1 MKRLVIPTL
10 ILIVPHQLSV
20 RAAEINPGQDVGATP
35 ADNSDNPQVTVDR
48 PALSKEVLEILVHM
62 TDFIVAAPAFT
73 MIGHGGNEELQEDG
87 QLLEFGGDL
96 TLTIQRPSKA
106 NLRIDTRDGTN
117 VTLILDGE
125 TISASSVIENYY
137 VYDST
142 RQPGDINTSLDLL
155 AAQFGVPRQLGF
167 FLSEDLTASLS
178 RAKSGYRVGESTIAG
193 VLCDH
198 LALRNEKLDVQIWIE
213 KGNQPIPRRILITH
227 KELQGRPRVWVN
239 FTEWDFS
246 PELSEQIFTHSPPQD
261 AERVDFLAD
270 MPGKKSELAQ

>member
-1 MKRLVIPTL
+1 MRGLVLLTL

-35 ADNSDNPQVTVDR
+35 ADSSDNPQVAVDR
-48 PALSKEVLEILVHM
+48 PALSKEALEILVHM
-62 TDFIVAAPAFT
+62 TDFVATAPAFT
-73 MIGHGGNEELQEDG
+73 MIGDGGNEERQEDG
-87 QLLEFGGDL
+87 QLLEFGGQI
-96 TLTIQRPSKA
+96 TLAIQRPSKA
-106 NLRIDTRDGTN
+106 NLRIDTRDGAN
-117 VTLILDGE
+117 ATLVLDGE
-125 TISASSVIENYY
+125 AILVYSVKDNMY
-137 VYDST
+137 VYDTT

-193 VLCDH
+193 VACDH

-213 KGNQPIPRRILITH
+213 KGDEPVPRRIVITH
-227 KELQGRPRVWVN
+227 KELQGHPRVWVN

-246 PELSEQIFTHSPPQD
+246 PELSERVFTHSPPQD

-270 MPGKKSELAQ
+270 MPGKESEME

>member
-1 MKRLVIPTL
+1 MRKLVLLTI
-10 ILIVPHQLSV
+10 ILIVPYQLSA
-20 RAAEINPGQDVGATP
+20 RADS
-35 ADNSDNPQVTVDR
+35 SDNPQVTVDG
-48 PALSKEVLEILVHM
+48 PALSEEALEILVHM
-62 TDFIVAAPAFT
+62 TDFIATAPAFT

-96 TLTIQRPSKA
+96 ALTIQRPSQA
-106 NLRIDTRDGTN
+106 NLRIDMRIGAN
-117 VTLILDGE
+117 ATLILDGGA
-125 TISASSVIENYY
+125 ISVYSVKDDMY
-137 VYDST
+137 VYDTT
-142 RQPGDINTSLDLL
+142 RQPGDINTSLDSL

-198 LALRNEKLDVQIWIE
+198 LALRNDDLDVQIWIG

-246 PELSEQIFTHSPPQD
+246 PELSEHIFTHSHLRMLSALIFLRTCP
-261 AERVDFLAD
+261 ERNR
-270 MPGKKSELAQ
+270 K

>member
-1 MKRLVIPTL
+1 MRKLVLLTI
-10 ILIVPHQLSV
+10 ILIVPYQLSA
-20 RAAEINPGQDVGATP
+20 RADS
-35 ADNSDNPQVTVDR
+35 SDNPQVTVDG
-48 PALSKEVLEILVHM
+48 PALSEEALEILVHM
-62 TDFIVAAPAFT
+62 TDFIATASAFT

-96 TLTIQRPSKA
+96 ALTIQRPSQA
-106 NLRIDTRDGTN
+106 NLRIDMRIGAN
-117 VTLILDGE
+117 ATLILDGE
-125 TISASSVIENYY
+125 AISVYSVKDDMY
-137 VYDST
+137 VYDTT
-142 RQPGDINTSLDLL
+142 RQPGDINTSLDSL

-198 LALRNEKLDVQIWIE
+198 LALRNDDLDVQIWIE

-246 PELSEQIFTHSPPQD
+246 PELSEHIFTHSPPQD

-270 MPGKKSELAQ
+270 MPGKESEIAQ